1 MKLSIKYAKIKKE
14 CNVMEFIKSLCD
26 AILNIF
32 KSILGEDNEIF
43 NSLKEFFEGL
53 LSKEGE

>member
-1 MKLSIKYAKIKKE
+1 MQKIKKE

-26 AILNIF
+26 AILNVF

-53 LSKEGE
+53 FKEGE